1 MIADIFTKA
10 LPRIQFERLRDMVQV
25 LNLKAGG
32 LLENSS
38 IGTDI
43 VSKEDRDVFTIN
55 KGSHEVNKYQ

>member
-1 MIADIFTKA
+1 
-10 LPRIQFERLRDMVQV
+10 MVQDPIFDILEIIDGFKSKYFGFV
-25 LNLKAGG
+25 DSWNWWYN

-55 KGSHEVNKYQ
+55 KGSREVNK